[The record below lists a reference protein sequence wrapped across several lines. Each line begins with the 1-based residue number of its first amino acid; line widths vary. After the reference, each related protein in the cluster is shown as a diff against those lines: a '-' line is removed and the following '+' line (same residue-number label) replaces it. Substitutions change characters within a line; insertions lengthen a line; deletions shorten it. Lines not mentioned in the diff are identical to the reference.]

1 MIFFTLL
8 RLLLVAALVYL
19 IYRLFWPKKRQGR
32 TTKGSGTTAGR
43 MEEMKKDPICGTYV
57 PESQALSMKV
67 EAQTHYF
74 CSEDCRKKF
83 LELKGENS
91 KNSNQE

>member
-1 MIFFTLL
+1 MIFFTLF

-19 IYRLFWPKKRQGR
+19 VYRLLWPKKRQWRAGKR
-32 TTKGSGTTAGR
+32 TGSTADR
-43 MEEMKKDPICGTYV
+43 MEEMKKDPVCGTYV

-67 EAQTHYF
+67 DTQVHYF

-83 LELKGENS
+83 LELNK
-91 KNSNQE
+91 